1 MVAFMNFYNDFP
13 LPHPLFSR
21 SGNNSKI
28 KKNPSYIGASIY
40 RYLIYMYVSY
50 YKYPIIPIYILQMIL
65 HTYIN

>member
-28 KKNPSYIGASIY
+28 KKNPSYIGAPIY

-50 YKYPIIPIYILQMIL
+50 YISYHSYIYTSNDI
-65 HTYIN
+65 TYIY